1 MSAGDSPAA
10 FVASA
15 ASHTC
20 ATTFRTPPS
29 VPDVSDSLLLV
40 CSGDSSGTR
49 RCRRLPRT
57 TSIGISCLP
66 ARPGRTSRDHLH
78 PATQSSSPLRSWGLD
93 QGSKGS
99 VPHALVVQ
107 REVRLRKLRPR
118 HFPQG
123 LCELWPAQAPV
134 GLHTLNCAGSQ
145 NPGFGWLGN
154 TQEAPVSTPPKEF
167 HPSMRCRR
175 MSLSLQS
182 CDPHVCR
189 SYAEGVGNAG
199 GFQFPSGPGS
209 RNRSRAGIGV
219 CWTCRA
225 VSGQCMQHEVESLQL
240 VPWEVLVGL
249 LARRSS
255 FARC

>member
-1 MSAGDSPAA
+1 MSLI
-10 FVASA
+10 
-15 ASHTC
+15 C
-20 ATTFRTPPS
+20 
-29 VPDVSDSLLLV
+29 LCLLV
-40 CSGDSSGTR
+40 V
-49 RCRRLPRT
+49 
-57 TSIGISCLP
+57 GIQVELDAVDVYLALP
-66 ARPGRTSRDHLH
+66 ASVFPVRLQDQAVHQEIICIQR
-78 PATQSSSPLRSWGLD
+78 LRVRLLCDLGGWTREAREAFLMRWW
-93 QGSKGS
+93 
-99 VPHALVVQ
+99 LQ
-107 REVRLRKLRPR
+107 REDRLRKLRPR

-189 SYAEGVGNAG
+189 SYAEGVGDAG

-225 VSGQCMQHEVESLQL
+225 VSGQCMQPEFL
-240 VPWEVLVGL
+240 
-249 LARRSS
+249 
-255 FARC
+255 